1 MAELF
6 EKAFGREASAGGPRP
21 AAAEWVATLEALEA
35 RPVTGRDDPRHA
47 HARGQGAWLEELRQV
62 ILDGIGY
69 KPWGHGLAE
78 GVIPLNRVMS
88 EIGG

>member
-1 MAELF
+1 MKIQRLEILVML
-6 EKAFGREASAGGPRP
+6 RERLAQRTGPLRLMRSSM
-21 AAAEWVATLEALEA
+21 VTDAL
-35 RPVTGRDDPRHA
+35 V
-47 HARGQGAWLEELRQV
+47 EELRQI
-62 ILDGIGY
+62 ILDGIWY

>member
-1 MAELF
+1 MA
-6 EKAFGREASAGGPRP
+6 ACACACCARARWTCSPRCAP
-21 AAAEWVATLEALEA
+21 GATLE
-35 RPVTGRDDPRHA
+35 D
-47 HARGQGAWLEELRQV
+47 LRQI
-62 ILDGIGY
+62 ILDGIWY